1 MMIEI
6 KILIK
11 EEKLIRK
18 KKTTMEMIINMKRRG
33 TITNF
38 DLLIL

>member
-1 MMIEI
+1 MIEI

-18 KKTTMEMIINMKRRG
+18 KKTTMKMIINMKRRG